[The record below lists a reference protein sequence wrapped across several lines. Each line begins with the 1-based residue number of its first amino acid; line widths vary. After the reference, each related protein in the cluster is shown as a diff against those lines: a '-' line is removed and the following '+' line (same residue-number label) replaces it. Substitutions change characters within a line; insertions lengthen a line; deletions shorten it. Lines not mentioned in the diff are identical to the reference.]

1 MLFET
6 SPANQAEHRCT
17 LVASDGT
24 RLAYQIRPTS
34 GRRLGVLVALH
45 GLGSNMSRWAEFSAQ
60 TRLTRHWEIIRTDL
74 RGHGQSLDWRPV
86 DLDRWCRDLL
96 SLLDTEG
103 HPRAVLVG
111 HCLGAA
117 VAAAFALRYPHRVQ
131 GLVLVEP
138 LLPEAL
144 PGRLKRYHRWRR
156 LIRPLLSAAHAAYA
170 LGLHR
175 RRYRSVDLVALDRA
189 ARERMAWAGSAEVIH
204 KSHGRP
210 LDDMRRMPWALY
222 VEALLATVDL
232 PGEAL
237 AEIQAPTLA
246 LLSSGSNL
254 SDCKL
259 TQRYLEAMPHCQV
272 RVLDAHHWL
281 PTERP
286 DDLRIQIEAFCRTL
300 EGEAGERHEED
311 TTDGPEADTAQ
322 STRP

>member
-6 SPANQAEHRCT
+6 SPANQGEHRCT

-34 GRRLGVLVALH
+34 GRRRGVLVALH
-45 GLGSNMSRWAEFSAQ
+45 GLSSNMSRWAEFSAQ
-60 TRLTRHWEIIRTDL
+60 TRLTRNWEIIRTDL

-86 DLDRWCRDLL
+86 DLGRWCRDLL

-103 HPRAVLVG
+103 HQRAVLVG

-117 VAAAFALRYPHRVQ
+117 VAAEFARRHPDRVQ

-144 PGRLKRYHRWRR
+144 PARLQRYYRWRG
-156 LIRPLLSAAHAAYA
+156 LLRPLLAAAHAAYA
-170 LGLHR
+170 VGLHR

-189 ARERMAWAGSAEVIH
+189 ARERMAQEGGADVIR

-222 VEALLATVDL
+222 VEALLATVGL
-232 PGEAL
+232 PGDRL
-237 AEIQAPTLA
+237 AEIGAPTLA
-246 LLSSGSNL
+246 LLSNGSDL
-254 SDCKL
+254 SDCQV
-259 TQRYLEAMPHCQV
+259 TRRYLEAMPRCEV

-286 DDLRIQIEAFCRTL
+286 DDVRIQIEAFCRGL
-300 EGEAGERHEED
+300 EIEAGEPLEAASAD
-311 TTDGPEADTAQ
+311 PEASPSQ
-322 STRP
+322 RTRP